1 MRFMTRILPILFT
14 PDDTD
19 RALAYGW
26 ADPGEVRIG
35 INKRWIQASRTLT
48 SFTFDGAE

>member
-14 PDDTD
+14 PDDRG

-26 ADPGEVRIG
+26 AGPGAVRIG
-35 INKRWIQASRTLT
+35 INKRWMQASRTLA